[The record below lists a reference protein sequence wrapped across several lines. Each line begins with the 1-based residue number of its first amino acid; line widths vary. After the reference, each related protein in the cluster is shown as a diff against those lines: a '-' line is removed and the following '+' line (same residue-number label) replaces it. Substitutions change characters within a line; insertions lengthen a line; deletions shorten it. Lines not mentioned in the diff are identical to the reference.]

1 MLILLIHGLHVD
13 EKASYLGA
21 AKWQDVEVCP
31 ESCGYSGSLGHFLC
45 DIFKEKVDGCWNFM

>member
-21 AKWQDVEVCP
+21 SKWQDVEVCP
-31 ESCGYSGSLGHFLC
+31 EAVAIVGP
-45 DIFKEKVDGCWNFM
+45 